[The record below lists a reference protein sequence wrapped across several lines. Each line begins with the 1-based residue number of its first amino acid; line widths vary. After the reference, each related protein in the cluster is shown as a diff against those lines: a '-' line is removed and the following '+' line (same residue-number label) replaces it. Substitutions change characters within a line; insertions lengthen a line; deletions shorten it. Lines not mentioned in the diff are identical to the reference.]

1 MKRFLALFLILP
13 MLLCGCTGAG
23 EAQKQYSATFL
34 TVFDTVTTILGRD
47 SSEEA
52 FARKAQAVHDELLR
66 YHQLFDIY
74 NEYEGLNNLKTINDH
89 PGEAVAVDSAVID
102 LLLDCKAYYEL
113 TKGRVNAAM
122 GSVLYLWHEAR
133 EDGLNDFANAYLPD
147 SEALAEAAKHA
158 DWDSVVIDEENST
171 VTVTDPLLR
180 LDVGA
185 IAKGWSVQ
193 RAAETAPEGL
203 LISVGGNVC
212 ATGPKDTSGTPWVV
226 GVQDPDGGDNYLHTL
241 YLTKGSMV
249 TSGDYQRAY
258 MVDGK
263 IYHHIIDP
271 DTLYPGKL
279 WRAVTVVCP
288 DSGLADVLSTALFLL
303 PIEEGQK
310 LLDQC
315 ESEAMWV
322 DAEGNMYYSEGFQD
336 LIRT

>member
-13 MLLCGCTGAG
+13 MLLCGCAGAG
-23 EAQKQYSATFL
+23 EEQKQYSATFL

-52 FARKAQAVHDELLR
+52 FTRKAQAVHDELLR

-89 PGEAVAVDSAVID
+89 PGEAVAVDKAVID

-113 TKGRVNAAM
+113 TDGRVNAAM

-133 EDGLNDFANAYLPD
+133 EDGLNDFANADLPD
-147 SEALAEAAKHA
+147 GDALAEAAKHA
-158 DWDSVVIDEENST
+158 SWDSVVIDVENST

-193 RAAETAPEGL
+193 RVAENAPEGL

-212 ATGPKDTSGTPWVV
+212 ATGPKDKTGTPWVV

-263 IYHHIIDP
+263 MYHHIIDP
-271 DTLYPGKL
+271 DSLYPSTY
-279 WRAVTVVCP
+279 WRSVTISCV
-288 DSGLADVLSTALFLL
+288 DSGLADALSTALFVL
-303 PIEEGQK
+303 PQEEGQA
-310 LLDQC
+310 LLDTFGA
-315 ESEAMWV
+315 EAMWV
-322 DAEGNMYYSEGFQD
+322 AADGSICYSNGFQE
-336 LIRT
+336 LIRS